1 MFSEQNKVLSV
12 KDLMTVFRLC
22 DPDRTGRI
30 KIDYLQELAHSFT
43 PQTDHRQEINNIL
56 DELDPNGYGT
66 LSFKEFCS
74 GVRAI
79 RRRQKI
85 QERKY
90 SLRKLKGETLCA
102 QAPHHHRQILPT
114 SDSSVRFHIAA
125 ESMMSPTTAATDS
138 TMGNGSAGPEPSF
151 LLNPPDSPRPAE
163 QSKSQCSSL
172 SDGENYEWNGE
183 GVDIDADS
191 GISSDRNLGDG
202 IRTRSPSSGINRH
215 TWLRTSL
222 RRTSSSNPDN
232 LPNRRWGSFRHNGKR
247 QLGSNA
253 LASDYSQL
261 YRSSS
266 FNSSGRSSTC
276 DTADD
281 MYSDASL
288 EEDVHDLH
296 HKFQVLQQQVG
307 VLQDSANQ
315 NDERYTRAKS
325 DNAALQARVIM
336 LEEQLRD
343 TEMRYDERLQD
354 EQRRSREMLNRLE
367 REKQLQLENASIRLH
382 AAETEASNLKEEVAR
397 QRIRIEKLENER
409 KELTDQIQDLT
420 NEVILAKEQATS
432 FKEKERR
439 LNQEHEA
446 QVQLIEELSR
456 EIERL
461 RSEARTPALPTTS
474 PETIRLEELHEEIT
488 NLRNK
493 NTQLQEANDELQAS
507 LLHAGLEQGRML
519 TAGENSLAAELE
531 AMTHD
536 EMQQALKE
544 QQEVN
549 LQLRCYIDG
558 ILLNIVENYPQLL
571 EVKHRSA

>member
-1 MFSEQNKVLSV
+1 
-12 KDLMTVFRLC
+12 
-22 DPDRTGRI
+22 
-30 KIDYLQELAHSFT
+30 
-43 PQTDHRQEINNIL
+43 
-56 DELDPNGYGT
+56 
-66 LSFKEFCS
+66 
-74 GVRAI
+74 
-79 RRRQKI
+79 
-85 QERKY
+85 
-90 SLRKLKGETLCA
+90 
-102 QAPHHHRQILPT
+102 
-114 SDSSVRFHIAA
+114 
-125 ESMMSPTTAATDS
+125 MMSPTTAATDS

-253 LASDYSQL
+253 LAS
-261 YRSSS
+261 SS

-296 HKFQVLQQQVG
+296 HKLNGCLKMSDDENDVSYLSELDYDMWEGQFEFIGPTEANFTPQGLLRPPPYLPPNVNGVKKNPAHQWCEEVTDQFQVLQQQVG

-536 EMQQALKE
+536 EPVIPHDRESVAKMQQALKE

>member
-30 KIDYLQELAHSFT
+30 KIDYLQELAYSFT

-74 GVRAI
+74 GIRAI

-90 SLRKLKGETLCA
+90 SLRKFKK
-102 QAPHHHRQILPT
+102 
-114 SDSSVRFHIAA
+114 
-125 ESMMSPTTAATDS
+125 SMMSPTTAATDS

-183 GVDIDADS
+183 GVDLDADS

-222 RRTSSSNPDN
+222 RRTSSSNQDN

-397 QRIRIEKLENER
+397 QRMRIEKLENER
-409 KELTDQIQDLT
+409 KELTDQIQELT
-420 NEVILAKEQATS
+420 NEVIFAKEQATS

-536 EMQQALKE
+536 EPVILHDRESVAKMQQALKE

>member
-30 KIDYLQELAHSFT
+30 KIDYLQELAYSFT

-74 GVRAI
+74 GIRAI

-90 SLRKLKGETLCA
+90 SLRKFKK
-102 QAPHHHRQILPT
+102 
-114 SDSSVRFHIAA
+114 
-125 ESMMSPTTAATDS
+125 SMMSPTTAATDS

-183 GVDIDADS
+183 GVDLDADS

-222 RRTSSSNPDN
+222 RRTSSSNQDN

-253 LASDYSQL
+253 LASQL

-397 QRIRIEKLENER
+397 QRMRIEKLENER
-409 KELTDQIQDLT
+409 KELTDQIQELT
-420 NEVILAKEQATS
+420 NEVIFAKEQATS

>member
-30 KIDYLQELAHSFT
+30 KIDYLQELAYSFT

-74 GVRAI
+74 GIRAI

-90 SLRKLKGETLCA
+90 SLRKFKK
-102 QAPHHHRQILPT
+102 
-114 SDSSVRFHIAA
+114 
-125 ESMMSPTTAATDS
+125 SMMSPTTAATDS

-183 GVDIDADS
+183 GVDLDADS

-222 RRTSSSNPDN
+222 RRTSSSNQDN

-253 LASDYSQL
+253 LA
-261 YRSSS
+261 SSS

-397 QRIRIEKLENER
+397 QRMRIEKLENER
-409 KELTDQIQDLT
+409 KELTDQIQELT
-420 NEVILAKEQATS
+420 NEVIFAKEQATS

-536 EMQQALKE
+536 EPVILHDRESVAKMQQALKE

>member
-1 MFSEQNKVLSV
+1 
-12 KDLMTVFRLC
+12 
-22 DPDRTGRI
+22 
-30 KIDYLQELAHSFT
+30 
-43 PQTDHRQEINNIL
+43 
-56 DELDPNGYGT
+56 
-66 LSFKEFCS
+66 
-74 GVRAI
+74 
-79 RRRQKI
+79 
-85 QERKY
+85 
-90 SLRKLKGETLCA
+90 
-102 QAPHHHRQILPT
+102 
-114 SDSSVRFHIAA
+114 
-125 ESMMSPTTAATDS
+125 MMSPTTTATDS
-138 TMGNGSAGPEPSF
+138 AMGNGSAGPEPSF

-202 IRTRSPSSGINRH
+202 IRTRSPSSSINRH

-222 RRTSSSNPDN
+222 RRSSPSHQDN

-307 VLQDSANQ
+307 VLQDSAHQ

-354 EQRRSREMLNRLE
+354 EQRRSRELLNRLE

-382 AAETEASNLKEEVAR
+382 GAETEAANLKEEVSR
-397 QRIRIEKLENER
+397 QRMRIEKLEGER
-409 KELTDQIQDLT
+409 KELTDQIQEVT
-420 NEVILAKEQATS
+420 NEVILAKEQTTS

-439 LNQEHEA
+439 LNQEYEA
-446 QVQLIEELSR
+446 QVQLIDDLSR

-474 PETIRLEELHEEIT
+474 PETMRLEELHEEVAS
-488 NLRNK
+488 LRTK

-507 LLHAGLEQGRML
+507 LLHAGIEQGRML
-519 TAGENSLAAELE
+519 TAAENSLAAELE

-536 EMQQALKE
+536 EPVIQHDRDSVAKMQQALKE

>member
-30 KIDYLQELAHSFT
+30 KIDYLQELAYSFT

-74 GVRAI
+74 GIRAI

-90 SLRKLKGETLCA
+90 SLRKFKK
-102 QAPHHHRQILPT
+102 
-114 SDSSVRFHIAA
+114 
-125 ESMMSPTTAATDS
+125 SMMSPTTAATDS

-183 GVDIDADS
+183 GVDLDADS

-222 RRTSSSNPDN
+222 RRTSSSNQDN

-397 QRIRIEKLENER
+397 QRMRIEKLENER
-409 KELTDQIQDLT
+409 KELTDQIQELT
-420 NEVILAKEQATS
+420 NEVIFAKEQATS

>member
-30 KIDYLQELAHSFT
+30 KIDYLQELAYSFT

-74 GVRAI
+74 GIRAI

-90 SLRKLKGETLCA
+90 SLRKFKK
-102 QAPHHHRQILPT
+102 
-114 SDSSVRFHIAA
+114 
-125 ESMMSPTTAATDS
+125 SMMSPTTAATDS

-183 GVDIDADS
+183 GVDLDADS

-222 RRTSSSNPDN
+222 RRTSSSNQDN

-253 LASDYSQL
+253 LASQL

-397 QRIRIEKLENER
+397 QRMRIEKLENER
-409 KELTDQIQDLT
+409 KELTDQIQELT
-420 NEVILAKEQATS
+420 NEVIFAKEQATS

-536 EMQQALKE
+536 EPVILHDRESVAKMQQALKE

>member
-1 MFSEQNKVLSV
+1 
-12 KDLMTVFRLC
+12 
-22 DPDRTGRI
+22 
-30 KIDYLQELAHSFT
+30 
-43 PQTDHRQEINNIL
+43 
-56 DELDPNGYGT
+56 
-66 LSFKEFCS
+66 
-74 GVRAI
+74 
-79 RRRQKI
+79 
-85 QERKY
+85 
-90 SLRKLKGETLCA
+90 
-102 QAPHHHRQILPT
+102 
-114 SDSSVRFHIAA
+114 
-125 ESMMSPTTAATDS
+125 MMSPTTAATDS
-138 TMGNGSAGPEPSF
+138 TMGNGSAGPEPTF

-202 IRTRSPSSGINRH
+202 IRTRSPSSSINRH
-215 TWLRTSL
+215 AWLRTSL
-222 RRTSSSNPDN
+222 RRSSPSHQDN

-253 LASDYSQL
+253 LA
-261 YRSSS
+261 SSS

-307 VLQDSANQ
+307 VLQDSAHQ

-343 TEMRYDERLQD
+343 TEMRYNERIQD
-354 EQRRSREMLNRLE
+354 EQRRSRELVNRVE

-382 AAETEASNLKEEVAR
+382 GAETEASNLKEEVSR
-397 QRIRIEKLENER
+397 QRMRIEKLESER
-409 KELTDQIQDLT
+409 KELTDQIQELT

-446 QVQLIEELSR
+446 QVQLIEDLSR

-474 PETIRLEELHEEIT
+474 PETIRLEELHEEMT
-488 NLRNK
+488 ALRTK

-536 EMQQALKE
+536 EPVIPHDCDSVAKIQQALKE

-571 EVKHRSA
+571 EVKHRST